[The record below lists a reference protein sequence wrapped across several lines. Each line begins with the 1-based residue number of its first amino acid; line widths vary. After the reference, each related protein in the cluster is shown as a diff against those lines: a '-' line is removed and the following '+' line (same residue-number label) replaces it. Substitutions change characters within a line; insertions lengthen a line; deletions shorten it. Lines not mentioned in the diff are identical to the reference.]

1 MQLDIFNL
9 YLIIMENQQTV
20 RLIGFKAE
28 NSGIIKAVE
37 LTPDLLSKQ
46 LIVIRGESGNG
57 KSYLIKNMQTAISG
71 AEAIV
76 SKNVLEKGYITEAQ
90 LLDGDIK
97 LYAGAKV
104 TEYQKGE
111 KKGEKKFETFL
122 YTKDLNGKHCTPIIN
137 GIAAT
142 AGKYIEML
150 TTELTFNMP
159 ALFSENQTIHRQLIE
174 RLYKNELD
182 EIGAEEVAAKIIEL
196 KKHRDTCRMLCQ
208 NQGAYMEQF
217 ETEGFNEVMLASIRP
232 VDVHKI
238 DEKITQK
245 RIEKDRVENQL
256 DSEYNLEVE
265 KLKSAKEKSLQ
276 KIKDEILEIREKIRA
291 DDEAKKKKYD
301 TEKLAYDNIRIK
313 KENIDSL
320 KINVTHAISE
330 LFAIIEEDGTSCINI
345 INDTCNKKI
354 ASIHVVDPILPQP
367 DAALALSLEA
377 KTQEWKVLNAA
388 ELTLPK
394 KGEVDTSKIDSEIEV
409 LLASKKSAEEINAL
423 YNRFQLWQN
432 WIEAQHKYEQQV
444 DILRAMYSKIDCG
457 VEGMHIVPTE
467 TESGRIEVW
476 IKYDGSY
483 DTAFFH
489 NEEKECR
496 FMFEY
501 SSFQRAAIGVM
512 LQAARLDLKPK
523 VLRLAIIDDIAFT
536 AKGLSVLDKMCEDFK
551 VQLITSMTADY
562 DKANIADGEVII
574 ENGEVFFNH

>member
-1 MQLDIFNL
+1 
-9 YLIIMENQQTV
+9 MENQQTV
-20 RLIGFKAE
+20 KILSFRAE
-28 NSGIIKAVE
+28 NHNIIKVVE
-37 LTPDLLSKQ
+37 LTPDIMSKQ
-46 LIVIRGESGNG
+46 LIQLIGDSGNG
-57 KSYLIKNMQTAISG
+57 KSSLIELLQTAVAG
-71 AEAIV
+71 TDAI
-76 SKNVLEKGYITEAQ
+76 KKKDALEKNYLAEVQ

-97 LYAGAKV
+97 LYAGARV
-104 TEYQKGE
+104 TEYQRGE
-111 KKGEKKFETFL
+111 KKGENKFETFL
-122 YTKDLNGKHCTPIIN
+122 YAKDINGKHYTPIIN
-137 GIAAT
+137 GVAAT
-142 AGKYIEML
+142 AGKYVEML

-159 ALFSENQTIHRQLIE
+159 ALFSENQTVHRQLIE
-174 RLYKNELD
+174 KLFKNELE

-196 KKHRDTCRMLCQ
+196 KKHRDACRMLCQ

-232 VDVHKI
+232 VDVSKI

-301 TEKLAYDNIRIK
+301 TEKLIYDETIRR
-313 KENIDSL
+313 KESIQIS
-320 KINVTHAISE
+320 KASAINSVNE
-330 LFAIIEEDGTSCINI
+330 LFLYIKEDGSSCINI
-345 INDTCNKKI
+345 INDACNKKI

-367 DAALALSLEA
+367 DAALAASLEA

-388 ELTLPK
+388 ELTMPK

-409 LLASKKSAEEINAL
+409 LLASKKSAEETNAL

-457 VEGMHIVPTE
+457 VQGVHIVPTE
-467 TESGRIEVW
+467 TDSGRIEVW
-476 IKYDGSY
+476 IQYDGSY
-483 DTAFFH
+483 DTTFFC
-489 NEEKECR
+489 NDKKEMR
-496 FMFEY
+496 FMFQY
-501 SSFQRAAIGVM
+501 SSFQRSAIGVM
-512 LQAARLDLKPK
+512 LQAARLNLKPK
-523 VLRLAIIDDIAFT
+523 ALRLAIVDDVAFT
-536 AKGLSVLDKMCEDFK
+536 SKGLAVLARLCSDLNI
-551 VQLITSMTADY
+551 QLITSKTADY
-562 DKANIADGEVII
+562 DKKNIGDGEVIV